1 MKIKLA
7 FYKGDGNI
15 LDKFV
20 KYMTDGK
27 YSRVAIIDKN
37 GQWYF
42 CVPNEGVIKKNM
54 NPNHT
59 KYDYVEIDC
68 DQSNYNKAIQFLNN
82 QLGKS
87 NNYLGLLLSKS
98 FHFLDYEE
106 RWFSSE
112 LAANFL
118 NIIKRGD
125 INSSYFTYSPSS
137 LLDKLIKC
145 QSRYGSGIYKFIEGS
160 QYRENIENK

>member
-7 FYKGDGNI
+7 FYKGKGDI

-20 KYMTDGK
+20 KYMTDGTH
-27 YSRVAIIDKN
+27 SRVAIIDKS
-37 GQWYF
+37 GQWYM

-54 NPNHT
+54 NPDAS
-59 KYDYVEIDC
+59 KYDYVEIEC
-68 DQSNYNKAIQFLNN
+68 NYIDYAKAVSFLEH

-87 NNYLGLLLSKS
+87 NNFLGLLLSKS

-137 LLDKLIKC
+137 LLEKLKEC
-145 QSRYGSGIYKFIEGS
+145 ESKYGSDIYKFIEGS
-160 QYRENIENK
+160 QYYEYIENK